1 MARPNRVKA
10 FFASLTGRMML
21 GMLAIHALLVP
32 LLFSGVI
39 FFIKEGYQTQ
49 FIQLVR
55 SNSQLLAALFTEE
68 MAQKSLE
75 EIVSDA
81 LRSGQ
86 VIFAQ
91 IITPDGQTVNPKNID
106 HADLGEFKEDF
117 FFGQHGD
124 TVYYISI
131 TLQDTDGNVKGT
143 LHLGYDEGPAQE
155 QIKTAYQR
163 GLSMVL
169 AYGLLSLMLVTFS
182 GWQITRSL
190 RRLRN
195 AAHQVAM
202 GEIAQ
207 QLDVPTSISEV
218 TSLGQDLERMRLKL
232 AHQSELLEHQALHDS
247 LTGLP
252 NRTLLHD
259 RMQHA
264 FVTAQRL
271 DKAVA
276 LFMMD
281 LDRFKEINDTL
292 GHHVGDL
299 LLQQMALRLRGV
311 LRESDTVA
319 RLGGDEFAVVLQ
331 NVENHEQAIYTARKI
346 LSTLEQPLSLD
357 GHSFTIS
364 ASIGIAFFPEHG
376 EDSGTV
382 MRHADLSMYCAKRTQ
397 SGYSVY
403 SPDQGNQNLD
413 EITLIGELRHAIQHS
428 ELILH
433 YQPKIDLKTGRV
445 AGIEALVRWQHP
457 HQGLLLPKHF
467 LRLAE
472 RTGLIHPLTSWVLN
486 EALRTCQSW
495 HEAGFKLPV
504 AVNLSQASLQHNQ
517 LFEQVHHALESLN
530 IPPSRLELEIT
541 EAAILAYSQTSQ
553 AVLGRLAGLGV
564 QISIDDYGAAS
575 FASLAYFNKLPIQ
588 QIKIDKSF
596 VIEMSDETNAVIV
609 RSVINLV
616 HNMKRTVNAEGVE
629 HADTLQKLK
638 ELGCDM
644 AQGNYLCEPLAPN
657 ELIGWL
663 QQPPYRDLTDKSSP
677 LAQN

>member
-1 MARPNRVKA
+1 MARSNRVKA
-10 FFASLTGRMML
+10 FFTSLTGRMML

-32 LLFSGVI
+32 LLFSGVM

-68 MAQKSLE
+68 LEQKPLE
-75 EIVSDA
+75 EMVSDA
-81 LRSGQ
+81 LGSGQ

-91 IITPDGQTVNPKNID
+91 ITTPDGQTVNPKNID
-106 HADLGEFKEDF
+106 NADLGEFKEDF

-124 TVYYISI
+124 TVYYISV
-131 TLQDTDGNVKGT
+131 TLQDKDGNVKGT
-143 LHLGYDEGPAQE
+143 LRLGYDEGPAQG

-163 GLSMVL
+163 GLSLVL

-202 GEIAQ
+202 GEITQ
-207 QLDVPTSISEV
+207 QLDVPTKISEV
-218 TSLGQDLERMRLKL
+218 TSLGQDLERMRWKL
-232 AHQSELLEHQALHDS
+232 VHQSELLEHQALHDS

-271 DKAVA
+271 GKTVA

-299 LLQQMALRLRGV
+299 LLQQVALRMRGA
-311 LRESDTVA
+311 LRESDTIA
-319 RLGGDEFAVVLQ
+319 RLGGDEFAVVLP
-331 NVENHEQAIYTARKI
+331 NVENPDQALYAARK
-346 LSTLEQPLSLD
+346 LLTSLEQPLNLD

-376 EDSGTV
+376 EDNDTL
-382 MRHADLSMYCAKRTQ
+382 MRRADLSMYYAKRTQ

-403 SPDQGNQNLD
+403 NPTLDQQGMN
-413 EITLIGELRHAIQHS
+413 EITLIGELRHAIQHN
-428 ELILH
+428 ELVLH
-433 YQPKIDLKTGRV
+433 YQPKIDLKAGQVTGV
-445 AGIEALVRWQHP
+445 EALVRWQHP
-457 HQGLLLPKHF
+457 RQGLLLPERF
-467 LRLAE
+467 LHLAE
-472 RTGLIHPLTSWVLN
+472 RTGLIHPLTSWVLH
-486 EALRTCQSW
+486 EALKTCLSW
-495 HEAGFKLPV
+495 HQADIKLPV
-504 AVNLSQASLQHNQ
+504 AVNLSTASLQHDQ
-517 LFEQVHHALESLN
+517 LFEQIHHPLQSLN
-530 IPPSRLELEIT
+530 MPPAWLELEVT
-541 EAAILAYSQTSQ
+541 EAAILANPQLTQ
-553 AVLGRLAGLGV
+553 AVLARLSDLGV
-564 QISIDDYGAAS
+564 QISIDDYGTAS
-575 FASLAYFNKLPIQ
+575 FASLAYLQKLPMQ

-596 VIEMSDETNAVIV
+596 IIEISDETNAVIV
-609 RSVINLV
+609 RSAINLA
-616 HNMKRTVNAEGVE
+616 HNMKRTVSAEGVE
-629 HADTLQKLK
+629 HAEVLGKLQDM
-638 ELGCDM
+638 GCDM
-644 AQGNYLCEPLAPN
+644 AQGSYLCEPLAAK
-657 ELIGWL
+657 EIIHWL
-663 QQPPYRDLTDKSSP
+663 QQPRGDFVGKSTSM
-677 LAQN
+677 AQS